1 MSLWSPGSAWRYL
14 IAVSICA
21 SIAGQAGCGHSGAKL
36 VPVVGKVTVDGQP
49 LTLTTAE
56 GSVSFRPEKGSE
68 NRKEPAGAIDKDGTY
83 RLLTDGKEGAPPGRY
98 RVLVVIVEPIDPKSG
113 FPHGKRKSYVNYK
126 YSDPKTTDLV
136 IDVVASPAP
145 GAYDLKL
152 KK

>member
-1 MSLWSPGSAWRYL
+1 MSLCSPESAWRYL
-14 IAVSICA
+14 MVVSIYA
-21 SIAGQAGCGHSGAKL
+21 SIAAQTGCGDSGVKL

-49 LTLTTAE
+49 LTLATAE
-56 GSVSFRPEKGSE
+56 GSVSFRPEKGTE

-83 RLLTDGKEGAPPGRY
+83 RLLTDGKEGAPLGRY
-98 RVLVVIVEPIDPKSG
+98 RVLVAVVEPIDPKSG
-113 FPHGKRKSYVNYK
+113 FPYGKRKSYVNYK

-136 IDVVASPAP
+136 IEVVASPAP